1 MDLETA
7 GLNKLDFQ
15 VVICDSWMAIR
26 LATAVPVHAE
36 AYVASSTEGTVHNR
50 KPIPEI
56 FTDPSCDGFGN
67 SKAGKGEQKP

>member
-15 VVICDSWMAIR
+15 VVICD
-26 LATAVPVHAE
+26 AE